1 MAAPRAGGRPTPPG
15 LVPFWDG
22 TLATFASLD
31 PPALDAGMKER
42 HRAYSLLLMA
52 IMSARWNGNKYG
64 EVGDY
69 GAWRTDQLLTTGAD
83 GTKVYAGG
91 SYLGHNIAA
100 IAVDAT
106 GRVIDFEFNHNDLF
120 DSSVEHAESRLVR
133 RVFALNQVYSPWS
146 DDGRVESPTAGPPH
160 QLFATAVSRPDSV
173 GGQAEVVRGY
183 SSLLTDVT
191 IYTSLESCAQCSG
204 IMTLAG
210 VRQVVYLQWDQGEFL
225 VGNMMYQATA
235 GGASGF
241 RAPLPVPAAA
251 FGFEYFDQLNAGND
265 EFCDGVAGSPF
276 YTGPATA
283 EPVASPS
290 ITSYLCTDGARGIYA
305 AAAAELTTFSMAD
318 PTHIPPGSTPG
329 TLTNSSVLAEAK
341 RFREYAT
348 AIGNRGTPHRV

>member
-1 MAAPRAGGRPTPPG
+1 M
-15 LVPFWDG
+15 PFWGGSLAAFATLEPVAFDRG
-22 TLATFASLD
+22 TQ
-31 PPALDAGMKER
+31 ER

-69 GAWRTDQLLTTGAD
+69 GTWRENQLLTTGTD

-146 DDGRVESPTAGPPH
+146 EGGPVESQSAGPPH
-160 QLFATAVSRPDSV
+160 QLFTTAVSQPDQL

-210 VRQVVYLQWDQGEFL
+210 VRQIVYLQWDQGEFL
-225 VGNMMYQATA
+225 VGNMMYKATA

-265 EFCDGVAGSPF
+265 AFCAGVTSSPF
-276 YTGPATA
+276 YTGPATTG
-283 EPVASPS
+283 PVTTPS
-290 ITSYLCTDGARGIYA
+290 ITSYLCTDDAQGIYA
-305 AAAAELTTFSMAD
+305 AAAAELTTFSVAD
-318 PTHIPPGSTPG
+318 PTYVPPGSPRG
-329 TLTNSSVLAEAK
+329 TLSNAGVLAEVT
-341 RFREYAT
+341 RFHEYAT
-348 AIGNRGTPHRV
+348 AIANRGTPHRV